1 MERKCLKNALY
12 LYFCFYLWVI
22 LERVWYLVFGIAPRL
37 AQPARVWT
45 CSRVLEEERD
55 QGPSREISFLRAPRI
70 LYLWMLY
77 LEYYELVRLV
87 FLPVCLYF
95 WGLFA
100 PHTSQVLESGE
111 MWEGGALLHKARRC
125 LNEVPPARAADNARC
140 GLVRLRRTTMQSK
153 ILDSARQKWR
163 QSGKLRWWISWESEK
178 ANGLVFWLF
187 SL

>member
-1 MERKCLKNALY
+1 MFGIWYLGLRHVSRASAGLSMQPSPWRGERPRP
-12 LYFCFYLWVI
+12 
-22 LERVWYLVFGIAPRL
+22 LER
-37 AQPARVWT
+37 
-45 CSRVLEEERD
+45 
-55 QGPSREISFLRAPRI
+55 SFQRAPRI